1 MINASSLQNK
11 QLINLC
17 KLYGSNA
24 RLWLR
29 KFANLLPEVY
39 RRGLYKKANCRS
51 IHEFAAKYSGM
62 NRDTADQILLLDR
75 NLEDKPIL
83 RSLLEEHGWSK
94 LRVVANIAT
103 KETDKVWA
111 EKVKKLTKGTLEI
124 YVQEWRKRQE
134 TAETKTATS
143 RENTGNVSPNDA
155 LAVTRE
161 GTVTNTSLSNATI
174 ILDPRNNNLFSACQ
188 PAHQQLTGFP
198 GETCCNENNRSGERS
213 AELTEPGNDQPQSWT
228 SINIKLDP
236 ETEFKL
242 RLLKQKLEKQKREPI
257 TFNQVIKYMLGEIE
271 KGNTDAKSEKHFTK
285 EIEPKGAEKAENLP
299 ENQVGN
305 AAILDTAISAA
316 VPMAASRYIPAK
328 IRNQITDRFQHH
340 CVFPGCNRP
349 ADEFHHVKKFALYH
363 QHDPDYIV
371 SLCKIHHKF
380 AHSGL
385 IKNEMEEP
393 ERWEVKI

>member
-39 RRGLYKKANCRS
+39 KRELYKKTNCRS

-62 NRDTADQILLLDR
+62 NRATVDQVLLLDR
-75 NLEDKPIL
+75 NLEEKPIL

-103 KETDKVWA
+103 KETDKMWA

-134 TAETKTATS
+134 TKTATS
-143 RENTGNVSPNDA
+143 RENTGNVSLNDA
-155 LAVTRE
+155 LTITRE
-161 GTVTNTSLSNATI
+161 GTATDASI
-174 ILDPRNNNLFSACQ
+174 STYQNPQNNNLFSACQ

-198 GETCCNENNRSGERS
+198 GETCCDENNRSGEHS
-213 AELTEPGNDQPQSWT
+213 AELTDNQTRDWT

-242 RLLKQKLEKQKREPI
+242 RFLKQKLEKQRREPI
-257 TFNQVIKYMLGEIE
+257 TFNQVIKYMIEEIE
-271 KGNTDAKSEKHFTK
+271 KGSEPRTVPAKSKNTVHGTT
-285 EIEPKGAEKAENLP
+285 ENLR
-299 ENQVGN
+299 ENIVSN
-305 AAILDTAISAA
+305 TASTI
-316 VPMAASRYIPAK
+316 AASRYIPAK
-328 IRNQITDRFQHH
+328 IRHQITDRFQHH
-340 CVFPGCNRP
+340 CVYPGCNKP
-349 ADEFHHVKKFALYH
+349 ADEFHHIKKFALYH
-363 QHDPDYIV
+363 QHDPNYIV

-380 AHSGL
+380 VHSGL
-385 IKNEMEEP
+385 IKNEIEEP
-393 ERWEVKI
+393 EKWEVKI